1 MMFFFWSCHFI
12 PRLLCPCVLF
22 TLFHDPFVL
31 VSTSFR
37 ISSDFF
43 FFLFG
48 MIPLLVCS
56 NLLVYLDVPALGTVV
71 YMWRERL
78 CIIHGMVNRFCF
90 RRKSLEF
97 SMSVTLVDL
106 CS

>member
-1 MMFFFWSCHFI
+1 MTLLSWFPLRFAYLLIFFFF
-12 PRLLCPCVLF
+12 
-22 TLFHDPFVL
+22 
-31 VSTSFR
+31 
-37 ISSDFF
+37 DFF